1 MSIISNQEDIN
12 LYKLMTI
19 ASALKLEI
27 KTGMRH
33 STNAPFK
40 AAKQITGMKTRQSC
54 LSEIQSLIEKAKHE
68 KQPIL

>member
-1 MSIISNQEDIN
+1 MENAQLIQ
-12 LYKLMTI
+12 LFRLKTI

-54 LSEIQSLIEKAKHE
+54 LSAIESIIEKETNE
-68 KQPIL
+68 KQPSL